1 MRRIGIAL
9 VAVALALTAC
19 SGDDETATTT
29 TVASATTTT
38 TVATT
43 TTATTTTQ
51 SLAEPN
57 SNLAEGEATTTTTT
71 EAPPPPAGSMLI
83 TNEDG
88 VFVATLGGV
97 VAQILAADSGAV
109 GGIVDFAMDDTRG
122 GIVVHPNHNPWFSTG
137 SDSIVYWAPEG
148 SGALQ
153 QLLVP
158 AADQGLRLEDVQP
171 QGDTVMVYYTRRF
184 GDTPDTAEQTLRSF
198 DLDTKT
204 VTEVA
209 LVGGWESGT
218 SPISVGGNT
227 IVRNGSGEAFFW
239 IYFSDLA
246 DNLFDSP
253 ANPMPDG
260 EVDCLPECF
269 YYADLSADGSQVALG
284 RLAPNSS
291 GFYTIPEIELRDV
304 ASGAV
309 LLSVALPERPG
320 AGFIDSLDVSDT
332 HVLINI
338 VEEGSVFPVA
348 TVVEIASGGLVVANA
363 PIGGV
368 ARFLRTAPDLDGVIT
383 WP

>member
-1 MRRIGIAL
+1 MRRIGIAA

-19 SGDDETATTT
+19 SGDDETA
-29 TVASATTTT
+29 ATTTT
-38 TVATT
+38 APETTTAIATT
-43 TTATTTTQ
+43 TTATTTAAPATT
-51 SLAEPN
+51 STTAAP
-57 SNLAEGEATTTTTT
+57 ATTTTTTT

-88 VFVATLGGV
+88 VFVATLDGV
-97 VAQILAADSGAV
+97 VAQVLAADSSAV
-109 GGIVDFAMDDTRG
+109 GGIVDFAIDDTRG

-137 SDSIVYWAPEG
+137 PDSIVYWAPAG

-171 QGDTVMVYYTRRF
+171 QGDAVMVYYTRRF
-184 GDTPDTAEQTLRSF
+184 GDTPDTAEQTLRSL

-269 YYADLSADGSQVALG
+269 HYADLSPDGSQVALG

-309 LLSVALPERPG
+309 LLSVALPERPA

-348 TVVEIASGGLVVANA
+348 TVVEIASGGLVVTNA

-368 ARFLRTAPDLDGVIT
+368 ARFLRTTPDLDGVIT